1 MSDAEPADPVVDAE
15 EEIQPPPSA
24 APTATPKA
32 TVSAKTLVAIIAP
45 TLENLLDVLERGSR
59 AEKLEAFDLASD
71 DFSAFLATARRAGLI
86 D

>member
-15 EEIQPPPSA
+15 EEVHPPTNTASA
-24 APTATPKA
+24 TTSKA
-32 TVSAKTLVAIIAP
+32 TVSAKTLAAIITP
-45 TLENLLDVLERGSR
+45 TLMNLLDVLENGSR

-71 DFSAFLATARRAGLI
+71 DFSAFLATARHAGLI